1 VTFPRGPA
9 VLSLRT
15 GAPLIPVFLIREG
28 PWRFRFSVGSPILP
42 PQGPWADAQ
51 VQEVTQAYVKVLE
64 HQIRQCPT
72 QWLMLR
78 PIPGEPTP
86 EMANCELSIAN

>member
-1 VTFPRGPA
+1 M
-9 VLSLRT
+9 
-15 GAPLIPVFLIREG
+15 IPVFLIREG

-51 VQEVTQAYVKVLE
+51 VQQVTQDYVKVLE
-64 HQIRQCPT
+64 RVIRQFPT

-78 PIPGEPTP
+78 PINFASQNLLTGQRHSQKVDEPEAPPVT
-86 EMANCELSIAN
+86 IGGFI